1 MDICK
6 DTVVSIDYEITDSK
20 NATLEKT
27 TNENEYLVYL
37 HGGYDGIFP
46 KVEEFLEGKPVG
58 ATIDM
63 KLAPDDTFGEIDED
77 LIFLEDVK
85 NLPQGVKVGDLLEY
99 DDEEGETLLVYIT
112 DIADGKAVLDGNHP
126 WAGQYIRF
134 VGKVVDVRQ
143 ATDQELKMGRVRAGC
158 CGEGRGAC
166 GESRGAC
173 GGECGCG
180 GHCAD

>member
-1 MDICK
+1 M
-6 DTVVSIDYEITDSK
+6 
-20 NATLEKT
+20 
-27 TNENEYLVYL
+27 
-37 HGGYDGIFP
+37 
-46 KVEEFLEGKPVG
+46 
-58 ATIDM
+58 
-63 KLAPDDTFGEIDED
+63 
-77 LIFLEDVK
+77 
-85 NLPQGVKVGDLLEY
+85 KVGDLLEY

-158 CGEGRGAC
+158 CGEGRGGC
-166 GESRGAC
+166 GDSRGAC

-180 GHCAD
+180 GHCSD